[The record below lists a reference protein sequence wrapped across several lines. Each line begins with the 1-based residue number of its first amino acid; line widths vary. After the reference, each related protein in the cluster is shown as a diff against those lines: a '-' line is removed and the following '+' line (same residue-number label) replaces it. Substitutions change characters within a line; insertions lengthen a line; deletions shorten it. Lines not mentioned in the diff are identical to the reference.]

1 MGDAAQEFVAAIM
14 MGDGFGDHGSKPGH
28 AAPEPRRHAAIVQR
42 QIGAS
47 CSPGHDSS
55 LERSANVAC

>member
-1 MGDAAQEFVAAIM
+1 M
-14 MGDGFGDHGSKPGH
+14 MDDGFGDHGSKPRH